1 MPRQPN
7 PRRAGANQCPPYPPN
22 RNQPVRSRK
31 IPKRTVQETIEYFE
45 QLASEFEKK
54 SHREQDELTKAQYAA
69 KAEAYELAA
78 FELKRN
84 CDY

>member
-1 MPRQPN
+1 M
-7 PRRAGANQCPPYPPN
+7 
-22 RNQPVRSRK
+22 
-31 IPKRTVQETIEYFE
+31 PKRTVQETIEYFE
-45 QLASEFEKK
+45 QLASEKK
-54 SHREQDELTKAQYAA
+54 FHREQDELTKAQYAA

>member
-1 MPRQPN
+1 M
-7 PRRAGANQCPPYPPN
+7 
-22 RNQPVRSRK
+22 
-31 IPKRTVQETIEYFE
+31 PKRTVQETIEYFE

-54 SHREQDELTKAQYAA
+54 FHCEQDELTKAQYAA

>member
-1 MPRQPN
+1 M
-7 PRRAGANQCPPYPPN
+7 
-22 RNQPVRSRK
+22 
-31 IPKRTVQETIEYFE
+31 PKRTVRETIEYFE

-78 FELKRN
+78 PCRVLHRRAGSEHQHQEPQQQSTGKRGEVVQPGK
-84 CDY
+84 YVK

>member
-1 MPRQPN
+1 MPALPTN
-7 PRRAGANQCPPYPPN
+7 
-22 RNQPVRSRK
+22 
-31 IPKRTVQETIEYFE
+31 QETREYFE

-54 SHREQDELTKAQYAA
+54 FHREQDELTKAQYAA